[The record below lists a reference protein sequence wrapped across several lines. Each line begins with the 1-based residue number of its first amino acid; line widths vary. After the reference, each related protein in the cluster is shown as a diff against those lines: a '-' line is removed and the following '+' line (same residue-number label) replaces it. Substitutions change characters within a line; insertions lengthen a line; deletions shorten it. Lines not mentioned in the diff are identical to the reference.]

1 LNWRPA
7 RAPKKKK
14 MEGKNNSAGSV
25 AGMYKVVVVERQ

>member
-7 RAPKKKK
+7 RAPKKK